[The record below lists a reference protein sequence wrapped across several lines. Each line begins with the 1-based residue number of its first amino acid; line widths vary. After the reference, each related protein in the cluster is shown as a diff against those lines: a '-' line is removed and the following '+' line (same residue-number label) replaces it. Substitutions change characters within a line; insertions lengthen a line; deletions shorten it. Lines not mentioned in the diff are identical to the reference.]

1 MVKVEGTIPYSVSAA
16 LCVAKIDES
25 KKVNKEKLFTVNRNL
40 FEEVIEE
47 KRNIEKLEL
56 ILFGAERCKH
66 CKALHPVI
74 EKVLESDLAKYIK
87 AKYVDVDK
95 SSEITERYKVQG
107 IPVIIITDGEKE
119 LSRKAGEKSYNELYS
134 WIEDLINKNVR

>member
-1 MVKVEGTIPYSVSAA
+1 MH
-16 LCVAKIDES
+16 
-25 KKVNKEKLFTVNRNL
+25 RNL